1 MQHHATQAI
10 ILILGGAAALVTFI
24 RLANAWV
31 TALEAATDTLAN
43 TPREQDLGEFLQ
55 EALSEDEEDGLGPD
69 YN

>member
-1 MQHHATQAI
+1 MESRIIQAT
-10 ILILGGAAALVTFI
+10 ILTLGGLAALVTFI
-24 RLANAWV
+24 RMANAWV